1 MSRKLPALLVASV
14 FLLWLSACVNLK
26 PKASLTK
33 SYTLGPIEAVA
44 PEEAPSQDHHLYILH
59 PQIPAYLDGPR
70 LSYRLASGEVKNME
84 SARWA
89 EPLAEGIARAM
100 ALFMSETSLIRVVG
114 HYPSPNTTPEASRLS
129 LNFQRFGATA
139 SGASG
144 EMQVLVNWEL
154 RSAEGEVR
162 RGQFVSA
169 GITWVVGDSDSL
181 VKAYNQ
187 ALHGLALELAKAMTR
202 PD

>member
-1 MSRKLPALLVASV
+1 MFRKLPALLAATA

-26 PKASLTK
+26 PKASLSK

-44 PEEAPSQDHHLYILH
+44 PGKAQSQEHQLYILH

-70 LSYRLASGEVKNME
+70 LGYRLASGEVKNME
-84 SARWA
+84 GARWA

-100 ALFMSETSLIRVVG
+100 ALFMSESSLIRVVG
-114 HYPSPNTTPEASRLS
+114 HYPSPNTRPEASRLA

-139 SGASG
+139 SG
-144 EMQVLVNWEL
+144 EIQVLVNWEL
-154 RSAEGEVR
+154 RPAEGEVR

-169 GITWVVGDSDSL
+169 GLTWVVGDSDSL
-181 VKAYNQ
+181 VQAYNQ
-187 ALHGLALELAKAMTR
+187 ALHGLTLELAKAMALL
-202 PD
+202 D